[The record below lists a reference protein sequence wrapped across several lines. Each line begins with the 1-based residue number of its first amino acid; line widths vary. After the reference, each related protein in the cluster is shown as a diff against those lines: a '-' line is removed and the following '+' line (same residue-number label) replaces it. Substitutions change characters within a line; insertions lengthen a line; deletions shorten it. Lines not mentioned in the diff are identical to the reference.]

1 MTPRMPHTAEVANPF
16 IDSWFP
22 LALTFEPVFSA
33 IIMSSLSH
41 KRIGSLIAENSGEPF
56 TVQEHKLLEESY
68 MDSVKSLNEVLKSP
82 TTAVTDV
89 TILAVLMMIEM
100 PFVASTKDWQKESP
114 FQAPLQGLQW
124 LNIHGAR
131 EPNLSH
137 QMGLCKLVELK
148 GGLSNIIIP
157 GLAPAIS

>member
-1 MTPRMPHTAEVANPF
+1 MAPRMPHTPQVANPF
-16 IDSWFP
+16 FDSWFP
-22 LALTFEPVFSA
+22 LSLTVESVFSA

-41 KRIGSLIAENSGEPF
+41 KRTKLLISNDSTGPF
-56 TVQEHKLLEESY
+56 TAQEQKLLEGSY
-68 MDSVKSLNEVLKSP
+68 IDSVKALNGVLRSP
-82 TTAVTDV
+82 TVAVTDA
-89 TILAVLMMIEM
+89 TILAVFMMIEL
-100 PFVASTKDWQKESP
+100 PVVSSTKDWQKESP

-137 QMGLCKLVELK
+137 QMGLCKLVEMR
-148 GGLSNIIIP
+148 GGLHNIRIP

>member
-22 LALTFEPVFSA
+22 LSLTVGSVFSA
-33 IIMSSLSH
+33 IIMASLSH
-41 KRIGSLIAENSGEPF
+41 KRTKSLISKDSIEPF
-56 TVQEHKLLEESY
+56 TMQEQKLLEESY
-68 MDSVKSLNEVLKSP
+68 IDSVKALNKVLRSP
-82 TTAVTDV
+82 TVAVTDA
-89 TILAVLMMIEM
+89 TILAVLMMIEK
-100 PFVASTKDWQKESP
+100 PIVASTKNWQKKSP

-131 EPNLSH
+131 DPNFSH
-137 QMGLCKLVELK
+137 QTGLCKLVELR
-148 GGLSNIIIP
+148 GGLHNIKIP

>member
-1 MTPRMPHTAEVANPF
+1 MPHTAEVANPF

-22 LALTFEPVFSA
+22 LSLTVESVFSA
-33 IIMSSLSH
+33 MIMSSLSH
-41 KRIGSLIAENSGEPF
+41 KRTKSLISKDTIETF
-56 TVQEHKLLEESY
+56 TMQEQQLLEDSY
-68 MDSVKSLNEVLKSP
+68 IDSVKALNRTLKIP
-82 TTAVTDV
+82 ATAVTDA

-100 PFVASTKDWQKESP
+100 PVVASTKDWQKESP

-137 QMGLCKLVELK
+137 QMGLCKLVELR
-148 GGLSNIIIP
+148 GGLHNIKLP

>member
-22 LALTFEPVFSA
+22 LSLTVKSVFSA

-41 KRIGSLIAENSGEPF
+41 KRTMTLISTKSTERF
-56 TVQEHKLLEESY
+56 TTQEQRLLEEY
-68 MDSVKSLNEVLKSP
+68 YLDSVRALNETLKSAA
-82 TTAVTDV
+82 TAVTDAS
-89 TILAVLMMIEM
+89 ILAVLMMIEM
-100 PFVASTKDWQKESP
+100 PFVASNKDWQKESP

-137 QMGLCKLVELK
+137 QMGLCKLVELR
-148 GGLSNIIIP
+148 GGLHNIQIP
-157 GLAPAIS
+157 GLGSAIS

>member
-22 LALTFEPVFSA
+22 LSLTDKSVFSA

-41 KRIGSLIAENSGEPF
+41 KRTKSLISKDSTEPF
-56 TVQEHKLLEESY
+56 TIQEQRMLEESY
-68 MDSVKSLNEVLKSP
+68 MDSVKALNGVLKSS
-82 TTAVTDV
+82 TAAVTDA
-89 TILAVLMMIEM
+89 TILAVLMMIEL
-100 PFVASTKDWQKESP
+100 PVVASTKNWLKESP

-137 QMGLCKLVELK
+137 QMGLCKLVELR
-148 GGLSNIIIP
+148 GGLHNIKIP

>member
-22 LALTFEPVFSA
+22 LSLTVEFVFSA

-41 KRIGSLIAENSGEPF
+41 KRTKLLISNDSTEPF
-56 TVQEHKLLEESY
+56 TTQEQQLLERSY
-68 MDSVKSLNEVLKSP
+68 VDSVRSLNGVLRSS
-82 TTAVTDV
+82 TVAVTDA

-100 PFVASTKDWQKESP
+100 PVLSSAKDWQKESP

-131 EPNLSH
+131 EPNISH
-137 QMGLCKLVELK
+137 QMGLCKLVEMR
-148 GGLSNIIIP
+148 GGLHNIRIP

>member
-1 MTPRMPHTAEVANPF
+1 MPHTAGVANPF

-22 LALTFEPVFSA
+22 LSLTVESVFSA
-33 IIMSSLSH
+33 IIMASLSH
-41 KRIGSLIAENSGEPF
+41 KRTKSLISKDSIEPF
-56 TVQEHKLLEESY
+56 TVQEQHLLEESY
-68 MDSVKSLNEVLKSP
+68 MASVKALNEVLRYP
-82 TTAVTDV
+82 TPVVTDA

-100 PFVASTKDWQKESP
+100 PVVASTKDWQKESP

-137 QMGLCKLVELK
+137 QRGLCKLVELR
-148 GGLSNIIIP
+148 GGLHNIKIP